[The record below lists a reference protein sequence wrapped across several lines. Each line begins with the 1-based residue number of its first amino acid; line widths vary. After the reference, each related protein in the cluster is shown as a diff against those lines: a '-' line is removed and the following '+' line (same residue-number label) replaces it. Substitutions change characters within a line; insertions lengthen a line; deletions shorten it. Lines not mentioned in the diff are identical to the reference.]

1 MLYLVNVIRQANI
14 EDLND
19 VHDIEAVSFKDP
31 YPKGFLKALFQIYPE
46 TSFVAMKND
55 QVIGYIIASS
65 DRGDGHLISIAV
77 HPRERR
83 QKVGQALMNKLLAIL
98 HRQKVTLLR
107 LEVRKSNQIAHM
119 FYQKLGFEFSHVIPQ
134 YYYDE
139 DGWVFYKTVERA
151 VS

>member
-1 MLYLVNVIRQANI
+1 MIRQANI

-77 HPRERR
+77 HPLERR
-83 QKVGQALMNKLLAIL
+83 QKVGEALVKKLLAIL
-98 HRQKVTLLR
+98 HKQKVTLLR
-107 LEVRKSNQIAHM
+107 LEVRKTNEIAQM
-119 FYQKLGFEFSHVIPQ
+119 FYKKLGFEYSHVIPQ
-134 YYYDE
+134 HYYDE
-139 DGWVFYKTVERA
+139 EGWVFYKTVERA